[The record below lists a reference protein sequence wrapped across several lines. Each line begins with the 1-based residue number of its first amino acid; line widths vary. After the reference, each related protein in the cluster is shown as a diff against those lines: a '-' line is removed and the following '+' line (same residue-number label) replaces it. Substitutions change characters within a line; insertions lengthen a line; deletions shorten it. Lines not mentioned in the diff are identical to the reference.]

1 MRYLSRKVGSVGG
14 GGGSPSVPPSTGGF
28 PDGSTGGPGAG
39 GPGVGVAPTIDF
51 ALSIPELNADVILAM
66 NPVAGGAPLESV
78 VPLESDI
85 PMTRMDLNDIL
96 TNERL

>member
-1 MRYLSRKVGSVGG
+1 
-14 GGGSPSVPPSTGGF
+14 VPPS
-28 PDGSTGGPGAG
+28 A
-39 GPGVGVAPTIDF
+39 GVGVASTGLFPIIDF

-66 NPVAGGAPLESV
+66 NPGESV

-96 TNERL
+96 LNERL

>member
-14 GGGSPSVPPSTGGF
+14 GGGF
-28 PDGSTGGPGAG
+28 PDGSTGGPGGPG
-39 GPGVGVAPTIDF
+39 GGGGFPDGSTGAGVGVAPTIDF

-66 NPVAGGAPLESV
+66 NPVAGG

-96 TNERL
+96 TNERLQCVF

>member
-1 MRYLSRKVGSVGG
+1 VLPGA
-14 GGGSPSVPPSTGGF
+14 
-28 PDGSTGGPGAG
+28 GGPGAG
-39 GPGVGVAPTIDF
+39 GTGVGVAPTIDF

-66 NPVAGGAPLESV
+66 NPVAGGVPLESV

-96 TNERL
+96 TNERLQCVF